1 MGKRQHR
8 QIVSDHQAMA
18 RKLLFKIGSRLILH
32 PWFRLTRGMSLGVR
46 GLVRDENGRILL
58 IRHSYAPGWL
68 LPGGGV
74 ERGETAEAAVIRE
87 LHEEAGVVAIGR
99 PQLFGLYCNDAQFRG
114 DHVALYTVNAFSL
127 EPFASTAEVL
137 EARFFKLSE
146 LPDATSGGTR
156 RRIAEVTGGTAPA
169 PHW

>member
-1 MGKRQHR
+1 
-8 QIVSDHQAMA
+8 MA
-18 RKLLFKIGSRLILH
+18 RKLLLRFGSRLILQ

-87 LHEEAGVVAIGR
+87 LREEAGVIATGR
-99 PQLFGLYCNDAQFRG
+99 PVLFGLYCNEAQFRG
-114 DHVALYTVNAFSL
+114 DHVALYTLNEFSL
-127 EPFASTAEVL
+127 EPFAGTAEIL
-137 EARFFKLSE
+137 EARFFEPGS
-146 LPDATSGGTR
+146 LPDAASGGTR
-156 RRIAEVTGGTAPA
+156 RRIAEVITGSFPA

>member
-87 LHEEAGVVAIGR
+87 LREETGVVVIGR
-99 PQLFGLYCNDAQFRG
+99 PRLFGLYCNEAQFRG
-114 DHVALYTVNAFSL
+114 DHVALYTMDEFSR
-127 EPFASTAEVL
+127 EPFAGTAEII
-137 EARFFKLSE
+137 EARFFKPSE
-146 LPDATSGGTR
+146 LPEATSGGTR
-156 RRIAEVTGGTAPA
+156 WRIAEVMAGSAPA

>member
-1 MGKRQHR
+1 MGKGQHR
-8 QIVSDHQAMA
+8 ETVSGHQAMA
-18 RKLLFKIGSRLILH
+18 RKLLFKYGSRLVLH
-32 PWFRLTRGMSLGVR
+32 PWFRLSRGLTLGVR

-87 LHEEAGVVAIGR
+87 LREEAGVVATGR
-99 PQLFGLYCNDAQFRG
+99 PQLFGLYCNEAQFSG
-114 DHVALYTVNAFSL
+114 DHVALYTLNQFSL
-127 EPFASTAEVL
+127 ETGAGTAEIL
-137 EARFFKLSE
+137 EARFFE
-146 LPDATSGGTR
+146 PGALPDATSGGTR
-156 RRIAEVTGGTAPA
+156 RRIAEVMSGSAPA